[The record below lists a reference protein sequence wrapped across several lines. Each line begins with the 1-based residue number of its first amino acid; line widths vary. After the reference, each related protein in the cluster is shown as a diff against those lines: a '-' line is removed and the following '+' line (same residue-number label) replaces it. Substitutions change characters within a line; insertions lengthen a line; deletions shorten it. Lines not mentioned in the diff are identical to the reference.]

1 VPRRTANATISARVP
16 SFTALSFGVSGKWQ
30 SGIKGAE
37 DYTFHPVYQDSYAL
51 VNAFAAWDIQPNITV
66 RGNVNNISDEKY
78 ITSLYNVG
86 YYGAPRNYSVSV
98 DWRF

>member
-1 VPRRTANATISARVP
+1 VGAATDYQCDDQRASAE
-16 SFTALSFGVSGKWQ
+16 TALSFGVSGKWQ
-30 SGIKGAE
+30 SGISGEE
-37 DYTFHPVYQDSYAL
+37 DYTFHPVYQDSYPL
-51 VNAFAAWDIQPNITV
+51 VNAFAAWAIEPNITV
-66 RGNVNNISDEKY
+66 RANVANIGDEKY

>member
-1 VPRRTANATISARVP
+1 MRRSARECR
-16 SFTALSFGVSGKWQ
+16 VSRRCRSASAANGRA
-30 SGIKGAE
+30 SVKGEE

-51 VNAFAAWDIQPNITV
+51 VNAFAAWDIQPNLTV

-78 ITSLYNVG
+78 ITSLYDVG